1 MPPLPAGKF
10 GRTATYWAPYLL
22 TYASYLIATKI
33 GVMMALPDSISP
45 VWPASGIAL
54 AMTLHFGNR
63 AGIAIFAAFLTAQIL
78 WPPIALPLGAG
89 LGAALGAAAEPTL
102 SAYLLRRFATFD
114 PALPRFRDVVA
125 LMLLGASVGPLL
137 NSLFTILLF
146 SISGAIPWPHFWPAA
161 ETFWLGNAGGV
172 LMLGAATL
180 VWLERP
186 AKSPLDSAALI
197 EAGVIFALL
206 SIIVLGLQRL
216 DILQQL
222 NQSDAVAFLCFP
234 LIAWASI
241 RLDLRL
247 SSAITLLIAFESI
260 AVARWGT
267 GPFRY
272 GEPETAILVIQLLIL
287 SLNVTNQLL
296 GGLVRQKDMAEE
308 TLRDREEFLSL
319 AVHGS
324 NDGLF
329 DFHRATRRLWLSPR
343 WKEQLG
349 YDDKELPNR
358 LESWER
364 LILPEDRQKA
374 STLFAEIDQ
383 GHTTHSNCMMRFR
396 HKQGHIAH
404 ILCRLSVRRGAD
416 GRVMRLVGTHTDLTA
431 LINAREE
438 LEHQTASLTRLAR
451 DLNLQRRE
459 AEAANEAKSAFLAT
473 VSHEVRTP
481 MNGVIGM
488 LGLLLDTS
496 LESDQRRYANTALA
510 SAEELLIIIN
520 DILDVSKL
528 EAGRLTLDI
537 IDCDLPALVEGIVAL
552 FSARAAS
559 KGNSLSAEIDGNV
572 PRQIRS
578 DPTRLR
584 QVLMNLVGNAIKFT
598 QDGDVIIRLRY
609 LERRGD
615 DGAPGTAH
623 PDGHRLAIEV
633 ADTGIGIASTQI
645 EHLFER
651 FRQADDS
658 ITRRFGGTG
667 LGLTISKQLVE
678 LMGGRI
684 SVTSRVD
691 AGSTFKVILPCLRS
705 TAVPEAK
712 AASAFPGVEN
722 PQPCHVLVVEDNAV
736 NRALVTEML
745 GRAGHRV
752 TTVENGMAALSAVER
767 DHFDIILMDVQMPE
781 VDGVTAMQW
790 IRERGDSRRLTPII
804 ALTADTMTGSRE
816 HFIATGFSD
825 YLEKPVRAAKLLETI
840 SRHLDPKPARN
851 TAPGPAAAAGS
862 IDKSELAALL
872 DHPGNPGFG
881 HAPDRLAGDIQDD
894 LRRLRTAIDLG
905 DYDGCHHALDSLAKD
920 AQQIGARGLA
930 ELARHVSTTADNV
943 ETVFARLSQLQS
955 VAERVITRL
964 NEEYQT
970 DTEIKA

>member
-1 MPPLPAGKF
+1 M
-10 GRTATYWAPYLL
+10 TYV
-22 TYASYLIATKI
+22 SYLIATKI

-45 VWPASGIAL
+45 VWPASGVAL
-54 AMTLHFGNR
+54 AMTLRFGNR
-63 AGIAIFAAFLTAQIL
+63 AGVAIFAAFLTAQLL
-78 WPPIALPLGAG
+78 WPPFPTPLGAS
-89 LGAALGAAAEPTL
+89 LGAALSATIEPML
-102 SAYLLRRFATFD
+102 SAYLLRRFAAFD
-114 PALPRFRDVVA
+114 SALPRFRDVVA

-146 SISGAIPWPHFWPAA
+146 ATTGSIPWPQFWPAM

-172 LMLGAATL
+172 LMLSAATL

-186 AKSPLDSAALI
+186 AKPSLDSAALI
-197 EAGVIFALL
+197 EAGIIFGLL

-216 DILQQL
+216 EILQHL
-222 NQSDAVAFLCFP
+222 NQTDAVAFLCFP
-234 LIAWASI
+234 LVAWASI

-247 SSAITLLIAFESI
+247 SSAITLLLAIESI
-260 AVARWGT
+260 VVARWGI

-272 GEPETAILVIQLLIL
+272 GGPETAILVIQLLIL

-296 GGLVRQKDMAEE
+296 GGLARQKDVAEE

-329 DFHRATRRLWLSPR
+329 DFHRATRHLWLSPR

-349 YDDKELPNR
+349 YEDKELPNQ
-358 LESWER
+358 LETWER
-364 LILPEDRQKA
+364 LILPEDRQTA
-374 STLFAEIDQ
+374 SALFAEIDRGQ
-383 GHTTHSNCMMRFR
+383 ATHSDCMMRFR

-404 ILCRLSVRRGAD
+404 ILCRLSVRRDENGH
-416 GRVMRLVGTHTDLTA
+416 VMRLVGTHTDLTD

-481 MNGVIGM
+481 LNGVIGM
-488 LGLLLDTS
+488 LSLLLDTP
-496 LESDQRRYANTALA
+496 LESDQRRYGNTALA

-528 EAGRLTLDI
+528 EAGCLTLDI

-559 KGNSLSAEIDGNV
+559 KGISLSAEIDGNV
-572 PRQIRS
+572 PRHIRS

-584 QVLMNLVGNAIKFT
+584 QILMNLVGNAVKFT
-598 QDGDVIIRLRY
+598 QAGDVVIRLKC
-609 LERRGD
+609 LERQGD
-615 DGAPGTAH
+615 ELAAETACVPSH
-623 PDGHRLAIEV
+623 NLVIDV
-633 ADTGIGIASTQI
+633 ADTGIGIASSQI

-667 LGLTISKQLVE
+667 LGLTISKQLIE
-678 LMGGRI
+678 LMGGLI
-684 SVTSRVD
+684 TVTSELGI
-691 AGSTFKVILPCLRS
+691 GSTFQVILPCIES
-705 TAVPEAK
+705 TASTEAGTS
-712 AASAFPGVEN
+712 SAFNGAKSFE
-722 PQPCHVLVVEDNAV
+722 PCHVLVVEDNAV

-745 GRAGHRV
+745 SRAGHRV
-752 TTVENGMAALSAVER
+752 TTVENGRAALAAVAR
-767 DHFDIILMDVQMPE
+767 DHFDIIVMDVQMPE

-790 IRERGDSRRLTPII
+790 IRERDDNRAQTPII

-816 HFIATGFSD
+816 RFMAAGFSD
-825 YLEKPVRAAKLLETI
+825 YLEKPVRAVKLLETI
-840 SRHLDPKPARN
+840 SRHLSTANGANNGGAGARLPEWTQQSPAPRLV
-851 TAPGPAAAAGS
+851 TT
-862 IDKSELAALL
+862 DTSEFAALS
-872 DHPGNPGFG
+872 
-881 HAPDRLAGDIQDD
+881 DRPRNADFRHMVNTWAGDIQHD
-894 LRRLRTAIDLG
+894 LRRLHTAIDLG
-905 DYDGCHHALDSLAKD
+905 DYDACQHALESLATD
-920 AQQIGARGLA
+920 AQGIGASSLA
-930 ELARHVSTTADNV
+930 DLARHISATADNV
-943 ETVFARLSQLQS
+943 ETIFAWLSRVQS

-964 NEEYQT
+964 TEEYHT
-970 DTEIKA
+970 DTEMKA